1 MKKIRLII
9 IEDNKLL
16 REGIKVMV
24 KKQKDIHVVAA
35 SGDRIKVH
43 QKIRVLKPNV
53 LLLDLGLAN
62 QNSLELV
69 KSIKKQFPKLKIIV
83 MDLLPIQS
91 DIIQFIEEGV
101 AGFILKDATIEDFTN
116 TIRVVANGEKIYPA
130 QLHGSLFTEI
140 VDNAVNELLDS
151 KLIESIRMS
160 EKEKKIIEFISA
172 GLKDKEIAKKLK
184 LSVSFVKSHIDN
196 ILEKMSLNTRVQIAI
211 YRNSGG
217 DSLNQSPVKRV
228 KVKKTKKR
236 TNRLTML
243 RDGTYNGNTNI

>member
-24 KKQKDIHVVAA
+24 KKQKDILVVAA
-35 SGDRIKVH
+35 LGDRIKIH

-69 KSIKKQFPKLKIIV
+69 KSIKKQFPRLKIIV

-101 AGFILKDATIEDFTN
+101 SGFILKDATIEDFTN
-116 TIRVVANGEKIYPA
+116 TIRVVANGEKIYPS
-130 QLHGSLFTEI
+130 QLRGSLFTEI
-140 VDNAVNELLDS
+140 VDNAVNELMDS

-160 EKEKKIIEFISA
+160 EKEKKIIEFIST

-184 LSVSFVKSHIDN
+184 LPASFIKSHSDN
-196 ILEKMSLNTRVQIAI
+196 ILEKMSLNTRVQIAV
-211 YRNSGG
+211 YRNSCG
-217 DSLNQSPVKRV
+217 DSLNQSPVKRA
-228 KVKKTKKR
+228 KAKKPKKR
-236 TNRLTML
+236 SAGLTIL
-243 RDGTYNGNTNI
+243 RDGTYNGKTNF